1 MLTFLIGLIGQG
13 FFFAR
18 TLVQWL
24 LSEHYKKVLSPSLFW
39 VFSLTGACVF
49 FFYGWLRNDFS
60 IILGQSITYF
70 IYIWNLKIK
79 GAWNKIPIWIRLVL
93 YLLPAVLIGYFTR
106 DINHFALT
114 FFGRKDIPFGLIV
127 FGSVGQIIFT
137 LRFVYQW
144 YYSYHKHYSI
154 LPAEF
159 WYISLLGSF
168 IIIIYAIIRHDL
180 VLMLGQSVGL
190 IAYIRNVMIGWKEL
204 KKDQQ

>member
-1 MLTFLIGLIGQG
+1 MITFLIGLIGQG

-24 LSEHYKKVLSPSLFW
+24 LSEHYKKVLSPSIFW
-39 VFSLTGACVF
+39 IFSLTGACVF

-79 GAWNKIPIWIRLVL
+79 GSWEKIPFWLRTVL
-93 YLLPAVLIGYFTR
+93 YLLPAVLIGYFFH
-106 DINHFALT
+106 DVNHFAIT
-114 FFGRKDIPFGLIV
+114 FFGRKDIPLWLIL
-127 FGSVGQIIFT
+127 FGSLGQIIFT

-168 IIIIYAIIRHDL
+168 IIIVYAIIRHDL

-190 IAYIRNVMIGWKEL
+190 VAYIRNVMIGWKEL